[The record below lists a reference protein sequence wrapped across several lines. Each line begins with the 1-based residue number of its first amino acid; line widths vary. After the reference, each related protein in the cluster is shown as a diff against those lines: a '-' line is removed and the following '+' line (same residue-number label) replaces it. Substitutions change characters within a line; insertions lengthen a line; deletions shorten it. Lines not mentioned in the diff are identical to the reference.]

1 MQVLTKARQVIG
13 QTMNYN
19 FNSGDEESGFAE
31 LKENL
36 LATQISYMGGV
47 IKVEEMAK
55 FKKLIIR
62 ATRAQTLVHDFPL
75 LLQDTE
81 KIVND
86 PYDENRRIII
96 MAF

>member
-1 MQVLTKARQVIG
+1 
-13 QTMNYN
+13 
-19 FNSGDEESGFAE
+19 
-31 LKENL
+31 
-36 LATQISYMGGV
+36 MGGV
-47 IKVEEMAK
+47 IKVEDMAK

-75 LLQDTE
+75 ILQDTE

-86 PYDENRRIII
+86 SYDENRRIVI